1 MLWGKTVVMFM
12 KDQPWNTE
20 EWLKV
25 SRLKA
30 GTRGTMFCSPEQTAL
45 DDNELSA
52 TVISS
57 HDISI
62 HLVEITQQKY
72 LIQFLKQGC
81 CLPLF
86 KCDSMLYTSMNKV
99 TKMIDVILCTCTRCV
114 RARPTDQLDPHICHL
129 AHQCHY
135 RHVRTGHKQ
144 LRHLLH
150 PHDTATRYLQ
160 LHSLTVSA
168 HQPGP
173 HSVQSQACTLHVNSV
188 WYTTNE
194 DVELHELT
202 AS

>member
-57 HDISI
+57 HISI

-72 LIQFLKQGC
+72 LIQFLKQRC

-99 TKMIDVILCTCTRCV
+99 TKMIDVSCA
-114 RARPTDQLDPHICHL
+114 RARDACAPDRPTNSTRIFATWHISVIIVTYEQAINSSVIC
-129 AHQCHY
+129 Y
-135 RHVRTGHKQ
+135 IRTI
-144 LRHLLH
+144 
-150 PHDTATRYLQ
+150 LQ
-160 LHSLTVSA
+160 HAIYS
-168 HQPGP
+168 
-173 HSVQSQACTLHVNSV
+173 
-188 WYTTNE
+188 YT
-194 DVELHELT
+194 H
-202 AS
+202 